1 MGLRL
6 FNASRKRKASPSIP
20 GVYLQTTLSVLKNR
34 FNLVAGNAGKPSE
47 KIIDA
52 GSAFQV
58 LEERFYWNASPMKN
72 PCAADF
78 VWISFYG
85 GAR

>member
-1 MGLRL
+1 MQ
-6 FNASRKRKASPSIP
+6 A
-20 GVYLQTTLSVLKNR
+20 TLSVLKNR
-34 FNLVAGNAGKPSE
+34 FNLFAGNTGEPSE

-52 GSAFQV
+52 GAAFEV
-58 LEERFYWNASPMKN
+58 LEERFYGNPSSVKD

>member
-1 MGLRL
+1 
-6 FNASRKRKASPSIP
+6 
-20 GVYLQTTLSVLKNR
+20 VLKNR
-34 FNLVAGNAGKPSE
+34 INLFAGNTGKPSE

-52 GSAFQV
+52 GAAFEV
-58 LEERFYWNASPMKN
+58 LEERLYRNASPMKD
-72 PCAADF
+72 PRAADF